1 MTCRVSRLNLNTHH
15 FETCLS
21 IILFFVDPR
30 KSMIVVTDV
39 GRCRSKYLLWKA
51 MNHSQEK
58 NCAVGCNPI
67 ILLKRMRFPMFCFPF
82 SSDSL
87 FVLRDFL
94 EQFLKENLLP
104 TIFETKPVKENCL
117 NLSLIWAI
125 STRNW
130 SFHCQPLSIY
140 VKQGSFAMRVLL

>member
-1 MTCRVSRLNLNTHH
+1 
-15 FETCLS
+15 
-21 IILFFVDPR
+21 
-30 KSMIVVTDV
+30 
-39 GRCRSKYLLWKA
+39 
-51 MNHSQEK
+51 
-58 NCAVGCNPI
+58 
-67 ILLKRMRFPMFCFPF
+67 MFCFPF